1 MDEPRCVGWKLRRW
15 LRLRGSE
22 GWPRLCG
29 TSGAVLLRTLCRP
42 SRDRDRDCPALRGGA
57 GEQAGTGTIASVPAA
72 TAEVLSVISRP
83 PNQLQPVLD
92 AVSSLRREPAKQTM
106 AISVYWAMAP
116 TTSPQASKPSCR
128 RGPARPVRRAACPP
142 ATTALAD
149 RAVATRAT
157 SRDLVSVPM
166 C

>member
-1 MDEPRCVGWKLRRW
+1 MDEAGCVGWKSCRW

-22 GWPRLCG
+22 GRPSLCG

-72 TAEVLSVISRP
+72 TAEVLSVVSRP

-92 AVSSLRREPAKQTM
+92 AVSSLRREPAN
-106 AISVYWAMAP
+106 YWAMAP

-128 RGPARPVRRAACPP
+128 RWPGRAVRRAACPP